1 MTLQLRTRALKE
13 KDEELDGGPKYQ
25 KDDSTISGEVYN
37 NDNSNDM
44 VDARKS
50 STSFSDIKA
59 DHCHRQLAF
68 FW

>member
-1 MTLQLRTRALKE
+1 MS
-13 KDEELDGGPKYQ
+13 LDGGPKYQ

-50 STSFSDIKA
+50 SKSFSDIKA
-59 DHCHRQLAF
+59 HHCHRQLPF